1 MKGKIMR
8 SVLRITGLVVLGLV
22 FLVGV
27 FYLIVN
33 PEREKLS
40 TEVRDQVEGEFV
52 SLSQGWVHYQL
63 EGEEEAPTVVLVHGF
78 SVPYY
83 VWDPTYAALREKG
96 FRVLRYDLYGR
107 GFSDRPRVKYD
118 LELFASQL
126 DELTSALDLEKDIHV
141 VGLSMGGP
149 VAVEYAVDHP
159 RQVQSVVL
167 IAPQARSGTVEEVF
181 PLNVP
186 VIGELMMAVFVEP
199 IILPSAQPDD
209 FYQPEHFPD
218 WEEKYRVQLQYK
230 GFRRAILSTI
240 RNLLDMDPVQGLQAL
255 EKAGIPVLLIWGEE
269 DQSISRED
277 MDRVRAILTE
287 VEFHTVP
294 EAGHLSHYERP
305 AIVNPIIS
313 FFIEKNSSRE
323 QP

>member
-1 MKGKIMR
+1 MR
-8 SVLRITGLVVLGLV
+8 SILRITGMVLLGLI
-22 FLVGV
+22 LVLLV
-27 FYLIVN
+27 FYLIIN
-33 PEREKLS
+33 PEREKL
-40 TEVRDQVEGEFV
+40 TAEVRDRVEGEFV
-52 SLSQGWVHYQL
+52 SLSKGWVHYQL

-83 VWDPTYAALREKG
+83 VWDPTYRALREEG
-96 FRVLRYDLYGR
+96 FRVLRYDIYGR

-149 VAVEYAVDHP
+149 VAVQYAVEHP

-167 IAPQARSGTVEEVF
+167 IAPQARSGTVGEVF

-186 VIGELMMAVFVEP
+186 VIGELMMALIVEP
-199 IILPSAQPDD
+199 MILPRSQPDD
-209 FYQPEHFPD
+209 FFQPERFPD
-218 WEEKYRVQLQYK
+218 WEAKYRVQLQYK

-255 EKAGIPVLLIWGEE
+255 EQTGIPVLLIWGEE
-269 DQSISRED
+269 DQSISRDD
-277 MDRVRAILTE
+277 MDRVRSILTE
-287 VEFHTVP
+287 IEFHTVP

-305 AIVNPIIS
+305 GIVNPFILS
-313 FFIEKNSSRE
+313 FIKENTSIK
-323 QP
+323 